1 MNENHLI
8 YIGLYFFCSLF
19 ALIDIW
25 PVKVEYRQKVIL
37 LACVATI
44 LCVFAGFRW
53 FDVSI
58 GGEIF
63 DYAAYEHAYTHP
75 LDLTNFG
82 DSYQNADN
90 YIRGMD
96 PGYLFISSIF
106 ANYICSNANVFFL
119 IVSTLTIFFLI
130 KGFQN
135 NHINKYI
142 FLLLYIYVTR
152 LYIQYN
158 YIMMRQALAMS
169 IVWWAF
175 SYINKNQSKKFIL
188 SCIIATAIHLS
199 AGISLIALI
208 LNKIKIPL
216 KYCVIIICISLCAAL
231 VLPNLISN
239 FLVQLGGVAPL
250 IFAKYVSYIQDESSG
265 GNLLNYI
272 ECLPFIIIAFKYKKE
287 ITADKNGNLFF
298 NMFIFYMFIIG
309 FALISSVAMRITS
322 YFIYPFF
329 FFVSWINQYKRTT
342 SLTII
347 MNYVWLCY
355 FMIYGIRL
363 LGNYSTTSDYP
374 YKIFFFNN

>member
-1 MNENHLI
+1 M
-8 YIGLYFFCSLF
+8 
-19 ALIDIW
+19 
-25 PVKVEYRQKVIL
+25 
-37 LACVATI
+37 
-44 LCVFAGFRW
+44 
-53 FDVSI
+53 
-58 GGEIF
+58 
-63 DYAAYEHAYTHP
+63 
-75 LDLTNFG
+75 
-82 DSYQNADN
+82 
-90 YIRGMD
+90 
-96 PGYLFISSIF
+96 
-106 ANYICSNANVFFL
+106 
-119 IVSTLTIFFLI
+119 
-130 KGFQN
+130 
-135 NHINKYI
+135 
-142 FLLLYIYVTR
+142 
-152 LYIQYN
+152 
-158 YIMMRQALAMS
+158 
-169 IVWWAF
+169 
-175 SYINKNQSKKFIL
+175 
-188 SCIIATAIHLS
+188 
-199 AGISLIALI
+199 IALI
-208 LNKIKIPL
+208 LNRIKIPL

-342 SLTII
+342 SLTKI